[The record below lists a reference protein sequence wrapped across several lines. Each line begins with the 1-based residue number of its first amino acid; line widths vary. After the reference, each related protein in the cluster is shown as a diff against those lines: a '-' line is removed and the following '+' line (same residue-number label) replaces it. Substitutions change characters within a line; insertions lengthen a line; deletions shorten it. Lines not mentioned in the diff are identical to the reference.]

1 MASHNPEGIGIGNH
15 GTFTGESAP
24 HIIDGA
30 VGQVGEISDGL
41 VLDLSVL
48 TTGSVQEHGP
58 VDLALV
64 GPRNDLDMYFP
75 GLRLGCQKT
84 DVVALCWYGQIY
96 SVVWMSPE
104 PDSCRDAHVTKALE
118 EYRSPTHKIIAMLH
132 AGRRKLRLKYAALRE
147 ELRTAQNQVRAVE
160 ASRATWRRRAED
172 AELQLA
178 SLKKSLQLD

>member
-1 MASHNPEGIGIGNH
+1 MTNQAARLTIVSRTAKRVCA
-15 GTFTGESAP
+15 GTRVNSP
-24 HIIDGA
+24 
-30 VGQVGEISDGL
+30 
-41 VLDLSVL
+41 
-48 TTGSVQEHGP
+48 P
-58 VDLALV
+58 
-64 GPRNDLDMYFP
+64 P
-75 GLRLGCQKT
+75 GGVSLGCQKT

>member
-1 MASHNPEGIGIGNH
+1 MVQRLLRYLHANKFELVQSRESTGAS
-15 GTFTGESAP
+15 
-24 HIIDGA
+24 
-30 VGQVGEISDGL
+30 
-41 VLDLSVL
+41 
-48 TTGSVQEHGP
+48 
-58 VDLALV
+58 
-64 GPRNDLDMYFP
+64 
-75 GLRLGCQKT
+75 LGCQKT

>member
-1 MASHNPEGIGIGNH
+1 MIRNMR
-15 GTFTGESAP
+15 
-24 HIIDGA
+24 
-30 VGQVGEISDGL
+30 
-41 VLDLSVL
+41 LS
-48 TTGSVQEHGP
+48 
-58 VDLALV
+58 
-64 GPRNDLDMYFP
+64 
-75 GLRLGCQKT
+75 LGCQKT